1 MRASS
6 WPARLPP
13 GFGPPRRSAS
23 KPSPACRARRS
34 SANAARLEA
43 CCGDNSARGGVT
55 DGHRPASERRL
66 LTLFDRRVERV
77 HIDVNDPS
85 DLRLVHNGEASR
97 FGTLRER
104 RNRGSVARSLS
115 SGTGGLMA
123 RTRERDQIV
132 SRMVTSRSRAVPPAG
147 RGGGRDW
154 RRSCELKENPPGVD
168 DANVQ
173 GERPSSRAW
182 LRAAHLAAGR
192 FWSASCSRDRH

>member
-1 MRASS
+1 MRRACPSSVHTVVANFHVMSVQSAASFANAS
-6 WPARLPP
+6 FLMACAAAARI
-13 GFGPPRRSAS
+13 RRSSTLGVEAIACS
-23 KPSPACRARRS
+23 NHACRARRS

-132 SRMVTSRSRAVPPAG
+132 ARMVTSRSRAVPPAWT
-147 RGGGRDW
+147 RRRPRLEAVVRAEREPAGG
-154 RRSCELKENPPGVD
+154 
-168 DANVQ
+168 
-173 GERPSSRAW
+173 
-182 LRAAHLAAGR
+182 
-192 FWSASCSRDRH
+192 

>member
-13 GFGPPRRSAS
+13 GFGAPRRSAS

-132 SRMVTSRSRAVPPAG
+132 SRMVTSRSRAVPPAWT
-147 RGGGRDW
+147 RRRPRLEAVVRAEREPAGG
-154 RRSCELKENPPGVD
+154 
-168 DANVQ
+168 
-173 GERPSSRAW
+173 
-182 LRAAHLAAGR
+182 
-192 FWSASCSRDRH
+192 